1 MNERYSK
8 PSIAMHWLM
17 LVLLAAVYACIEL
30 RELYPK
36 GSDPRE
42 MLKQWHFALGLTV
55 FALVWIRMIAR
66 VLGTTPPIVPAVPP
80 WQRALAHAVEFTLYA
95 LMIVLPILG
104 WVTLSAKG
112 TTVSFFGFELPA
124 LLAPNEPVAARTKE
138 LHETLGTAGYF
149 LVALH
154 AGAAL
159 YHHYVRRDNTL
170 TRMRLS
176 GRAEPSRGGSIR

>member
-1 MNERYSK
+1 MNERYSRS
-8 PSIAMHWLM
+8 SIAIHWLM

-36 GSDPRE
+36 GSEPRE

-55 FALVWIRMIAR
+55 FVLVWVRMIAR
-66 VLGTTPPIVPAVPP
+66 VFGTTPPIVPSVPP

-124 LLAPNEPVAARTKE
+124 LLAPSESVASRTKE
-138 LHETLGTAGYF
+138 LHETLATAGYF

-176 GRAEPSRGGSIR
+176 AHSQRPLED